1 MQSNRLNQMIHYSSD
16 FLSQFDLSSIMKKS
30 SAENFHLFAFYY
42 FSLNF
47 LVEWTTIQ
55 LIHVI
60 SILSSPFDLLTIF
73 YSIPIDRI
81 KINNVNLTDPQLVP
95 VLSVLFS
102 QAKFASSC
110 NVN

>member
-1 MQSNRLNQMIHYSSD
+1 MIHHSSN
-16 FLSQFDLSSIMKKS
+16 FLSQFDLSLIMKNS
-30 SAENFHLFAFYY
+30 ITEYFFHLFTFYY
-42 FSLNF
+42 FSFNF

-55 LIHVI
+55 LIHII
-60 SILSSPFDLLTIF
+60 SILLSPFDLLTIF

-95 VLSVLFS
+95 VLSILSS
-102 QAKFASSC
+102 QAKSASSC